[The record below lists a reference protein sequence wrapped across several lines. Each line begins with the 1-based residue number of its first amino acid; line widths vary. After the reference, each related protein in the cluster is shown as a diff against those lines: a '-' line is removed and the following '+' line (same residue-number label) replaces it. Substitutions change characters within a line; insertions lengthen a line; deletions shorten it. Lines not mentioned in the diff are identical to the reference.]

1 MKEGREKREIGNGR
15 GKIEKEKRIKRHT
28 WKEEGWR
35 SGKNWKRKKGLNDI
49 LEKEKEEGVGKIE
62 QGKKHKMNN
71 REA

>member
-1 MKEGREKREIGNGR
+1 MEGLREERKTDERRE
-15 GKIEKEKRIKRHT
+15 GKKGSRKWER
-28 WKEEGWR
+28 
-35 SGKNWKRKKGLNDI
+35 KNWKRKKGLNDI